1 MTTIDWASMGI
12 TLVSIA
18 GTIIAGFIAWFLKEQ
33 VGETRIS
40 KANELLKKY
49 KLEFVLKQSWVE
61 EAVRYADQVLLEK
74 KGSEKYDTV
83 MVFVANKAK
92 EHGIE
97 LTPTELKVLVEAQ
110 LHKIRNSAQEGWTG
124 KSPIKMSEQ
133 VTKDTQSVDPHFLTN
148 PNNLKK

>member
-12 TLVSIA
+12 TLISIA
-18 GTIIAGFIAWFLKEQ
+18 GTVIAGFIAWFLKEQ
-33 VGETRIS
+33 VGETRIT

-61 EAVRYADQVLLEK
+61 EAVRYADQVLFDK
-74 KGSEKYDTV
+74 KGTEKYDAV
-83 MVFVANKAK
+83 MVFVAGKAK

-110 LHKIRNSAQEGWTG
+110 LHKIRTGFKEGLTGIPSSNS
-124 KSPIKMSEQ
+124 KIDS
-133 VTKDTQSVDPHFLTN
+133 SVIDPKFLTQ
-148 PNNLKK
+148 PNNLKE